1 MIGEGR
7 QPAGGRSRR
16 RGGPRRRSAFTIME
30 LLLAAVISALVATAG
45 AAMIFATINASMGV
59 RDMRDRK
66 TSGQYA
72 LSRVAAAIR
81 QARGI
86 GRVHND
92 QINLWTFDRNGDD
105 IVNLDETAIIHV
117 DGAQKRLVYIEPVP
131 PANGSL
137 APVSRTDFTSLTALN
152 ALITNVSHRN
162 VVWAEDLEAAVFLG
176 QPALTDTRLVE
187 AKLTFGSDPEQEVFQ
202 ITASPRGSADYLFIQ
217 EANLVPLTDSTRK
230 RREYVSQWS
239 GLATLVQSVEGT
251 ATTVD

>member
-16 RGGPRRRSAFTIME
+16 LGDPRRRSAFTIME

-45 AAMIFATINASMGV
+45 AAMIFATINASMSV

-81 QARGI
+81 QARAI
-86 GRVHND
+86 GVVTSD
-92 QINLWTFDRNGDD
+92 SINLWTVDRNGDD
-105 IVNLDETAIIHV
+105 LVNLDETAIIHFE
-117 DGAQKRLVYIEPVP
+117 DAEKRLIYTAPVP

-137 APVSRTDFTSLTALN
+137 ALVSRNDFTNLSALD

-162 VVWAEDLEAAVFLG
+162 VVWAEDLEAAAFLG
-176 QPALTDTRLVE
+176 QPSLTDTRLVE
-187 AKLTFGSDPEQEVFQ
+187 VRLTFGSDPEQEVFQ
-202 ITASPRGSADYLFIQ
+202 ITASPRGSADYLFIE
-217 EANLVPLTDSTRK
+217 EANLIPLADSTRK

-239 GLATLVQSVEGT
+239 GLSSLVQSVEGT
-251 ATTVD
+251 VTTVD

>member
-16 RGGPRRRSAFTIME
+16 RGDPRRRSAYTIIE

-81 QARGI
+81 QARAI
-86 GRVHND
+86 GKVHND
-92 QINLWTFDRNGDD
+92 QINLWTADRNGDD
-105 IVNLDETAIIHV
+105 LINLDETAFIHV
-117 DGAQKRLVYIEPVP
+117 DDALRRLIYTEPVP

-137 APVSRTDFTSLTALN
+137 AIVSRNDFTNLTALD

-162 VVWAEDLEAAVFLG
+162 VVWAEDLEAAAFLG
-176 QPALTDTRLVE
+176 QPSLTDTRLVE
-187 AKLTFGSDPEQEVFQ
+187 VRLTFGSDPEQEVFQ
-202 ITASPRGSADYLFIQ
+202 ITASPRGSADYLFIE
-217 EANLVPLTDSTRK
+217 EANLIPLADSTRK
-230 RREYVSQWS
+230 RREYVSDWA
-239 GLATLVQSVEGT
+239 GLTPLVQSVEGS
-251 ATTVD
+251 ATVVN